1 MDADGYMTE
10 VPYPVRYHRE
20 LSPAVQRMA
29 LITTGV
35 AAPGPEAI
43 TYLELGC
50 GQALSLVANAAANP
64 TSRFIGV
71 DVNPAAFKMAE
82 GLVAAAG
89 LSNVTLL
96 ARSFADLKP
105 ADLPPSDVIT
115 LHGVWSWI
123 NADNRARVRDVV
135 GACLKP
141 GGVLYI
147 SYNCLPALAPLIPL
161 RDLLSRRVARQQA
174 PLNARIDAALG
185 YADRLRAAGARFFT
199 SQPAAATR
207 LTDIQSAPRDYLAH
221 EYFNA
226 DWAAFYHADIAA
238 DFARHGLSYGASATL
253 SENLEQ
259 LNFSDE
265 ALAVLAEATDPAER
279 ETLKDY
285 VVHRAFRT
293 DLFTRGAAALDV
305 QQAMTLVS
313 GTRFALCIRPADFK
327 NTSLTTPLGTIRPP
341 ADNYQPL
348 VERLGVQPAT
358 MNELSASP
366 DVNRA
371 LPEGELFRAILILL
385 AMGVVEPTLPATGD
399 AGRLPGVKRLNQ
411 ALLQRALTVEAA
423 PALISPITGG
433 GLGMTQLEQ
442 VFLAGH
448 LQGQNAAAF
457 AKNWLGA
464 RTLDKDGKA
473 LRGEELT
480 AELARQADTFAR
492 ELLPI
497 LTYLKIA

>member
-10 VPYPVRYHRE
+10 VTYPVRYHRE
-20 LSPAVQRMA
+20 LSPALQRMA
-29 LITTGV
+29 LISTGI
-35 AAPGPEAI
+35 APPAFEGF

-71 DVNPAAFKMAE
+71 DVNPAVFKMAD
-82 GLVAAAG
+82 GLIAAAG

-105 ADLPPSDVIT
+105 ADLPPCDVIT

-123 NADNRARVRDVV
+123 NAENRARARDLV

-161 RDLLSRRVARQQA
+161 RDLLSRRAAQQKA
-174 PLNARIDAALG
+174 PLNTRIEAALG
-185 YADRLRAAGARFFT
+185 FAERLRGAGARFFT
-199 SQPAAATR
+199 AQPLAATR
-207 LTDIQSAPRDYLAH
+207 LAEIQSAPRDYLAH
-221 EYFNA
+221 EYFSA
-226 DWAAFYHADIAA
+226 DWTAFYHADIAA
-238 DFARHGLSYGASATL
+238 DFARFGLGYAASATL

-265 ALAVLAEATDPAER
+265 ALAVLGEAGDPAER

-293 DLFTRGAAALDV
+293 DLFTRGARALEV
-305 QQAMTLVS
+305 QEALTLVS
-313 GTRFALCIRPADFK
+313 GTRFALCIRPGDFK
-327 NTSLTTPLGTIRPP
+327 NLSLTTPLGTIRPP
-341 ADNYQPL
+341 AASYQPL
-348 VERLGVQPAT
+348 VDRIGIGPAT
-358 MNELSASP
+358 MDQLSASP
-366 DVNRA
+366 DVSRA

-385 AMGVVEPTLPATGD
+385 AMGVVEPTLPAAGD
-399 AGRLPGVKRLNQ
+399 AMRLPGVKRLNQ
-411 ALLQRALTVEAA
+411 ALLQRALTVEAV

-448 LQGQNAAAF
+448 LQGRNPAAF
-457 AKNWLGA
+457 AQNWLGA
-464 RTLDKDGKA
+464 RTLDKDGQA
-473 LRGEELT
+473 LRGDALTLELG
-480 AELARQADTFAR
+480 RQADAFTR

-497 LTYLKIA
+497 LTYLQIA